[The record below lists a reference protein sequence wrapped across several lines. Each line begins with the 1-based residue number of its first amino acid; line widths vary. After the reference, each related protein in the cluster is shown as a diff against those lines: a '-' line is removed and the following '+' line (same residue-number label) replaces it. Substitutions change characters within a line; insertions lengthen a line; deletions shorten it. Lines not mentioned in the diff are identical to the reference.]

1 MKVRMVKPGERY
13 RLMARSSNAHTLSR
27 LEVLMQ
33 AEGYVRV
40 KFLSFLAHIL
50 NFEYN
55 IKEDWYG
62 NELNP
67 DSE

>member
-1 MKVRMVKPGERY
+1 MEN
-13 RLMARSSNAHTLSR
+13 LMI
-27 LEVLMQ
+27 

-40 KFLSFLAHIL
+40 KFLSFIAHII
-50 NFEYN
+50 NFEFN
-55 IKEDWYG
+55 IREDWYG